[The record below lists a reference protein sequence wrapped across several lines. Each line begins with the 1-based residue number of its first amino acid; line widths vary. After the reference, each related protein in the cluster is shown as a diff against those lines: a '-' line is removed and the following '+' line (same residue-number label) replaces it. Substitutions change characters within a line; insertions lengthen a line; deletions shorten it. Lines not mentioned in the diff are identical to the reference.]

1 MSRRRGCATSAATAR
16 SSPRCCARAP
26 TAASSRRSTRP
37 SSRPRSWAP
46 CRRRWPTVATT
57 RPSPPSSASRS
68 TRSMPTPRSPPMA
81 TTGRGPAVTHEVI
94 NQAPPFLG
102 HNAYDTDVA
111 LQEAIAREGGAW
123 GTDRLHDLGAVV
135 MSEEADGHRR
145 RAQRNVPR
153 LHQHDRFGHRVD
165 EVEYDPSMHWMLRLG
180 VEREANSLPWRDERA
195 GAHVVRAGLVYMLN
209 QLDTGP
215 CCPMSI
221 NYAAVPTIRQDA
233 ELAAQWEDRLKLPD
247 YERFAQAGM
256 VMTEKQGGSD
266 LRANTTVAEP
276 LGDGWYELTGHKW
289 FCTHP
294 VFEMFLTLA
303 QTPGGIACFLAERPH
318 PGFRLQRLKDK
329 LGGRCLASA
338 EVEYDRLPARILGEE
353 GRGTAVMIEQIVW
366 TRLDALIGGAGM
378 MRRLLGEA
386 IWHTRHRHAFGA
398 ALADQPAMANVLADL
413 ALESEAA
420 MTTALRVAR
429 AFDEGDSDFSRL
441 ALSVAKCWVAKRGAP
456 LAAEALECCG
466 GNGYIE
472 TQQAPVPQFYR
483 DIQINTVWE
492 GSGNVVALDILRAMA
507 KSPESVAALRAEL
520 ELARGADARLDAHL
534 DGLRLEPD
542 QWTARAL
549 VEDLAL
555 ALQASLLVRHAPP
568 FVADAFCASRLG
580 SARHRAFGTLPADVR
595 SVGAAVLERALA
607 I

>member
-1 MSRRRGCATSAATAR
+1 MPSEVPPLMAT
-16 SSPRCCARAP
+16 
-26 TAASSRRSTRP
+26 
-37 SSRPRSWAP
+37 
-46 CRRRWPTVATT
+46 
-57 RPSPPSSASRS
+57 
-68 TRSMPTPRSPPMA
+68 TPRSTPFS
-81 TTGRGPAVTHEVI
+81 THEVL
-94 NQAPPFLG
+94 NQPPPFLG
-102 HNAYDTDVA
+102 HNAFEGDLA
-111 LQEAIAREGGAW
+111 LREALAREGGAW
-123 GTDRLHDLGAVV
+123 GEDRCRDFGAIVLG
-135 MSEEADGHRR
+135 EEADAYRR
-145 RAQRNVPR
+145 RAQRNRPV
-153 LHQHDRFGHRVD
+153 LWQHDRFGHRVD
-165 EVEYDPSMHWMLRLG
+165 EVEYDPSMHWLLRLG
-180 VEREANSLPWRDERA
+180 VEREVNSLPWRDPRP
-195 GAHVVRAGLVYMLN
+195 GAHVVRAALFYLMN

-215 CCPMSI
+215 CCPMAI
-221 NYAAVPTIRQDA
+221 NYAAVPTLRFGDA
-233 ELAAQWEDRLKLPD
+233 ALAAEYEPGLTLPD
-247 YERFAQAGM
+247 YDRFTQAGM

-276 LGDGWYELTGHKW
+276 AGDGWYELTGHKW

-294 VFEMFLTLA
+294 VFDMFFTLA
-303 QTPGGIACFLAERPH
+303 QAPGGIACFVAQRPH
-318 PGFRLQRLKDK
+318 PGFRIQRLKDE

-338 EVEYDRLPARILGEE
+338 EVEYDRLPARMLGAE

-386 IWHTRHRHAFGA
+386 VWYARHRSAFGA
-398 ALADQPAMANVLADL
+398 RLAEQPAMVNVLADL

-429 AFDEGDSDFSRL
+429 AFDEGDTTFARL
-441 ALSVAKCWVAKRGAP
+441 ALSVGKYWVAKRGAP
-456 LAAEALECCG
+456 LAAEALESCG

-507 KSPESVAALRAEL
+507 RSPESVAALRAEL

-534 DGLRLEPD
+534 DALRLAPD
-542 QWTARAL
+542 EWTARAL

-580 SARHRAFGTLPADVR
+580 SARHRAFGALPADVR
-595 SVGAAVLERALA
+595 SVRAAIVERALA